1 MSFQAKTDEQIEHGI
16 AKELYISGFEKH
28 IIQCCK
34 QPEWSLRA
42 WMKKVLQRAGFTE
55 FYEDG
60 YLSDRVRKDKRYS
73 SVHNLLAIRGHNANI
88 CLAAHTDICRDHNE
102 DRSENDKYGK
112 YGVMDYWMYNR
123 EPSEKDM
130 PRTPRQVEP
139 VIKSVEMD
147 GIVRRVI
154 QDRECRLQVGG
165 DDRLGVAI
173 ITWIAL
179 NTGYD
184 MGLYFPTDE
193 EIGLKSASAC
203 KMERLKAFELIAQVD
218 RGNHTD
224 ELVNKINGD
233 ILADYDTTCRALT
246 IAYNL
251 GMPRTIVNGAGT
263 DVAALKRNGYAKQAF
278 NMTCGY
284 HNSVSSQPNEY
295 IDIEEATNTL
305 RFVAGLV
312 KDYNLNGPFLDLPV
326 AETKEVEEAEE
337 VEVETTRQN

>member
-1 MSFQAKTDEQIEHGI
+1 MSFQAKADTTIESQIPSII
-16 AKELYISGFEKH
+16 AASGFEKH
-28 IIQCCK
+28 ILQCCK
-34 QPEWSLRA
+34 QPEWVLRA
-42 WMKKVLQRAGFTE
+42 WVKKVLARAGFTE

-60 YLSDRVRKDKRYS
+60 YLSDRVKKDSRYK

-88 CLAAHTDICRDHNE
+88 CLAAHTDICRDHSE
-102 DRSENDKYGK
+102 DRSDNDKYGK
-112 YGVMDYWMYNR
+112 YGQMDYWMYNR

-139 VIKSVEMD
+139 WIKTVEM
-147 GIVRRVI
+147 GGVIRRII

-193 EIGLKSASAC
+193 EIGLRSASAC

-224 ELVNKINGD
+224 ELVNKIGGD
-233 ILADYDTTCRALT
+233 HLADYDTTVRALT
-246 IAYNL
+246 VAYNL

-284 HNSVSSQPNEY
+284 HNSVSTQPNEY
-295 IDIEEATNTL
+295 IDLEEATNTMW
-305 RFVAGLV
+305 FVAGLV
-312 KDYNLNGPFLDLPV
+312 KDYNLNGPFINLPV
-326 AETKEVEEAEE
+326 EETEVEETEE
-337 VEVETTRQN
+337 ENAKPTQN